1 MKISE
6 KGIDFIKH
14 FEGLRLQSY
23 LCMGNTWTIG
33 WGATKIYGVKV
44 KNGDVIN
51 TEDAEELLKHD
62 IKRFEEIVNTR
73 INIPITQ
80 TQFDALVSHSYNTG
94 GSDTLFELINKGE
107 RKEIIREWFENT
119 YITANGKQLNG
130 LITRRKKEANLF
142 YANEF

>member
-1 MKISE
+1 
-6 KGIDFIKH
+6 
-14 FEGLRLQSY
+14 
-23 LCMGNTWTIG
+23 MGNTWTIG